1 MLPIQRAYDKYR
13 RDGFLQLCL
22 RGTEMMY
29 ERLSAPLWKLLWHLP
44 PRRMTL
50 SAGDTSAT
58 FLRSFQK
65 AHSHDFTDDFKE
77 EETILEAFVA
87 ELRTADL
94 VWDVGANLGIY
105 SCLALQIV
113 TEGEVHAFEP
123 EPTTAE
129 QCARHLE
136 LNGSNGNVHQFAL
149 HDTSETIHLHIRG
162 QTGHSMMSDG
172 DTTTVTAEALP
183 GDIALCRYD
192 LPAPNVL
199 KIDVEGMEMA
209 VLKGMVQIF
218 DTSPPRV
225 IFVEIH
231 PNRLESIGYSD
242 TDVINFLIDRGYTL
256 TEYQKSISRGQ
267 YNLKAVR

>member
-1 MLPIQRAYDKYR
+1 MPLIQRAYDKYR
-13 RDGFLQLCL
+13 RDGLVELCL

-29 ERLSAPLWKLLWHLP
+29 EGLSAPLWNLLWSLP
-44 PRRMTL
+44 PRRMKL

-65 AHSHDFTDDFKE
+65 AHSHDFTNDFKE
-77 EETILEAFVA
+77 EETILETFVA
-87 ELRTADL
+87 ELRTDDL

-129 QCARHLE
+129 QCARHVE
-136 LNGSNGNVHQFAL
+136 LNGSNGNVHQCAL

-162 QTGHSMMSDG
+162 QTGHSLKPDEGTS
-172 DTTTVTAEALP
+172 TVAVEALP
-183 GDIALCRYD
+183 GDIALDRYD
-192 LPAPNVL
+192 IPDPNVV

-209 VLKGMVQIF
+209 VLHGMRQLF
-218 DTSPPRV
+218 TAFPPRI

-231 PNRLESIGYSD
+231 PNRLESLGHSD

-256 TEYQKSISRGQ
+256 TEYQKSTSRGQ